1 LPRERF
7 LVSGGSGGIGAAVCD
22 ALAARGL
29 MPIVAY
35 ASGRERAEAV
45 ARRTEGLAL
54 ALDLRSPEAID
65 RVVAAI
71 ASEPDPL
78 IGVVLA
84 GSPPPDLVPF
94 GKITPDEL
102 ARQWQVNVL
111 GPQLLLAQLVR
122 QCFRK
127 RKRGAI
133 VGVLTKAM
141 GDRGR
146 GAASGMG
153 SYVIAKFGLAGVL
166 AAAAAD
172 YPWLRVRSVSPGYTE
187 TPMLAAFD
195 ERFLAMQRERAPFET
210 PEEVASII
218 VEEALGE

>member
-1 LPRERF
+1 
-7 LVSGGSGGIGAAVCD
+7 
-22 ALAARGL
+22 
-29 MPIVAY
+29 
-35 ASGRERAEAV
+35 
-45 ARRTEGLAL
+45 
-54 ALDLRSPEAID
+54 
-65 RVVAAI
+65 
-71 ASEPDPL
+71 
-78 IGVVLA
+78 
-84 GSPPPDLVPF
+84 
-94 GKITPDEL
+94 
-102 ARQWQVNVL
+102 
-111 GPQLLLAQLVR
+111 
-122 QCFRK
+122 
-127 RKRGAI
+127 
-133 VGVLTKAM
+133 M